1 MHPMSPAT
9 RLSEVRLFNIIGK
22 RYWFFLLSAIVIVP
36 GFVSLVLYGLNP
48 SPDFVGGSEIEVQ
61 VAKSGQT
68 TQLASLLASSTKIP
82 ALPAGTILAIGPGGT
97 RLVVRAS

>member
-36 GFVSLVLYGLNP
+36 GVISLVLYGLNP

-61 VAKSGQT
+61 IPKTGQT
-68 TQLASLLASSTKIP
+68 AQLANLMANSTRTP
-82 ALPAGTILAIGPGGT
+82 ALPAGVVLSKGPGGT
-97 RLVVRAS
+97 SLVI